1 MTAYATAR
9 IIVIV
14 IVVGVRNRCDMA
26 AHATAF
32 IHLQVVQVAW
42 DPKVISFADILRQF
56 WQSHDPT
63 QGMGQG
69 HDRGTQYRSGMSMCK
84 INPNPK
90 P

>member
-9 IIVIV
+9 VIV
-14 IVVGVRNRCDMA
+14 IGVRVRHRCDMA
-26 AHATAF
+26 AHTTAF

-42 DPKVISFADILRQF
+42 DPKVVSFADILRQF

-69 HDRGTQYRSGMSMCK
+69 HDRGTQYRSGMAMCK